1 MNWWCYIV
9 RCKDGS
15 FYTGITN
22 DLKKRIDKHNA
33 GKAAKYT
40 RNKRPVVLVYKEQCE
55 SKSSALKRECSIKKL
70 SRIKKEKLIAESVL
84 IVEVYERWKF
94 NFPERVKKMKSL
106 MKNNIEDKSTP
117 KTKDGDSK

>member
-40 RNKRPVVLVYKEQCE
+40 RNKRPVTLVYKELCE
-55 SKSSALKRECSIKKL
+55 NKSSALKRECSIKKL
-70 SRIKKEKLIAESVL
+70 SRAKKEELIAKSTL
-84 IVEVYERWKF
+84 IVEIFERTRNSFKQF
-94 NFPERVKKMKSL
+94 MKSL
-106 MKNNIEDKSTP
+106 PAVEDLPTP
-117 KTKDGDSK
+117 KTEGDE